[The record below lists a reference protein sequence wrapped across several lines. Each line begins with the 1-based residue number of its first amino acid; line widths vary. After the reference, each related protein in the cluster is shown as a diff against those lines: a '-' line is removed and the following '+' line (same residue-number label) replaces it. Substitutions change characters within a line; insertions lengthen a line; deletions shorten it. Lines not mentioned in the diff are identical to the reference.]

1 MSRSTRW
8 SPTTADAAALVPG
21 GNAALPDFDPQAA
34 GVLASA
40 IAAAPTGVTIAD
52 PSRPDCP
59 IVFLNPAFTAITGYP
74 AEEVLGRNCR
84 FLQGRDTDPKAVARV
99 RRAIA
104 AAKPVTVEMLNYR
117 RDGTRFWNELR
128 ITPVPGANGRP
139 ALFLGIQH
147 DVTARKRAEQ
157 ALARAKRAAERA
169 NQTKSDFLA
178 TMSHEIRTP
187 MNGVMGTVQL
197 LLETELTAEQR
208 AYAETAR
215 RCGQDL
221 LAIVNDILDI
231 SRIESGMLRIE
242 CVPFRISEVVLGV
255 LDLFGATASEK
266 GIGLAAAIAPDVPD
280 TVEGD
285 PHRLRQVLLNL
296 VDNAV
301 KFTAIGGVTVR
312 IERAS
317 AEPFALR
324 FAVSDT
330 GIGIPPAA
338 QKRLFVRFA
347 QADPSISRR
356 FGGSGL
362 GLTICRQLVRLLGG
376 ELTLTSE
383 AGRGTTFAFTLPVR
397 PVAGAGTAPARL
409 VPSAE
414 AATPGPRGARG
425 RVLLAEDSRS
435 NQLVAAAILRRAGFA
450 VDVAADGEEAVERA
464 AARRYDLILM
474 DVQMPKLD
482 GFGAAAAIR
491 ALPPPASTVPIIALT
506 ASVQPEDRER
516 CFAAGMT
523 GYVAKPI
530 DLIALL
536 GAVDQA
542 LAGRRA
548 GRRGGET
555 AGEPPLVDRG
565 ALEELRSAVEPGRLP
580 QLIAVFVEETEAR
593 LGELAAARAAGDL
606 AAMGRLAHVLKSA
619 TGTFGAVAL
628 ARAAT
633 LLEDTCRAG
642 DAERADELAG
652 ELLALGRRSLETLAE
667 PAAAG

>member
-1 MSRSTRW
+1 MSRSTRS
-8 SPTTADAAALVPG
+8 SPTIAEAWPRAISA
-21 GNAALPDFDPQAA
+21 GNAALPDFDPRAA
-34 GVLASA
+34 GVLAAA

-52 PSRPDCP
+52 PTRPDCP

-104 AAKPVTVEMLNYR
+104 AAKPVSVEMLNYR

-128 ITPVPGANGRP
+128 ITPVPGPDGRP

-147 DVTARKRAEQ
+147 DVTARKRAEL
-157 ALARAKRAAERA
+157 ALERAKRAAERA

-187 MNGVMGTVQL
+187 MNGVMGTVAL

-231 SRIESGMLRIE
+231 SRIEAGMLRIE
-242 CVPFRISEVVLGV
+242 SVPFRIADVVLGV
-255 LDLFGATASEK
+255 LDLFGATALEK
-266 GIGLAAAIAPDVPD
+266 GIGLAAAIAPEVPD

-324 FAVSDT
+324 VAVSDT

-347 QADPSISRR
+347 QADASISRR

-362 GLTICRQLVRLLGG
+362 GLTICRQLVALMGG
-376 ELTLTSE
+376 ELTLASE
-383 AGRGTTFAFTLPVR
+383 AGRGTTFSFVLPVR
-397 PVAGAGTAPARL
+397 PVAGAGSAPARL
-409 VPSAE
+409 VPSA
-414 AATPGPRGARG
+414 AVAPGPRGARG

-435 NQLVAAAILRRAGFA
+435 NQLVAAAILRRAGFT
-450 VDVAADGEEAVERA
+450 VDVAADGEEAAARA

-482 GFGAAAAIR
+482 GFGATARIR
-491 ALPPPASTVPIIALT
+491 ALPPPAGTVPIIALT
-506 ASVQPEDRER
+506 ASVRPEDRDR
-516 CFAAGMT
+516 CFEAGMT

-536 GAVDQA
+536 SAVDQA

-548 GRRGGET
+548 GRRG
-555 AGEPPLVDRG
+555 AEPAEELPLVDR
-565 ALEELRSAVEPGRLP
+565 ATLDELRGAVEPGRLP
-580 QLIAVFVEETEAR
+580 QLIAVFVEETEGR
-593 LGELAAARAAGDL
+593 LAELEAAHAAGDV
-606 AAMGRLAHVLKSA
+606 AAIGRLAHVLKSA
-619 TGTFGAVAL
+619 AGTFGAAAL

-633 LLEDTCRAG
+633 LLEETCRDG
-642 DAERADELAG
+642 TAERVTCLATELVG
-652 ELLALGRRSLETLAE
+652 LGRRTLEALVE
-667 PAAAG
+667 PASVG

>member
-1 MSRSTRW
+1 
-8 SPTTADAAALVPG
+8 
-21 GNAALPDFDPQAA
+21 
-34 GVLASA
+34 
-40 IAAAPTGVTIAD
+40 
-52 PSRPDCP
+52 
-59 IVFLNPAFTAITGYP
+59 
-74 AEEVLGRNCR
+74 
-84 FLQGRDTDPKAVARV
+84 VARV

-104 AAKPVTVEMLNYR
+104 AGKPVTVEMLNYR

-128 ITPVPGANGRP
+128 VTPVPGPDGRP

-157 ALARAKRAAERA
+157 ALTRAKRAAERA
-169 NQTKSDFLA
+169 NQAKSDFLA

-187 MNGVMGTVQL
+187 MNGVMGTIAL

-242 CVPFRISEVVLGV
+242 SVPFRLPEVVLGV
-255 LDLFGATASEK
+255 LDLFAATAAEK
-266 GIGLAAAIAPDVPD
+266 GIGLGAAIGAEVPD
-280 TVEGD
+280 MVEGD
-285 PHRLRQVLLNL
+285 PYRLRQVLLNL

-317 AEPFALR
+317 AEPLALS
-324 FAVSDT
+324 FAVTDT

-347 QADPSISRR
+347 QADASISRR

-362 GLTICRQLVRLLGG
+362 GLTICRQLVKLMGG
-376 ELTLTSE
+376 ELALASE
-383 AGRGTTFAFTLPVR
+383 PGRGTTFSFTLPFR
-397 PVAGAGTAPARL
+397 PVPGAGRAPPRL
-409 VPSAE
+409 APSAPV
-414 AATPGPRGARG
+414 APGPRDVRG

-450 VDVAADGEEAVERA
+450 VDVAGDGEEAVERA

-482 GFGAAAAIR
+482 GFGATARIR
-491 ALPPPASTVPIIALT
+491 ALPPPAGAVPIIALT
-506 ASVQPEDRER
+506 ASVRPEDRDR
-516 CFAAGMT
+516 CIEAGMT
-523 GYVAKPI
+523 GYVTKPI

-548 GRRGGET
+548 GQRGAEP
-555 AGEPPLVDRG
+555 AGEWPLIDR
-565 ALEELRSAVEPGRLP
+565 ATLDELRGAVEPGRLP

-593 LGELAAARAAGDL
+593 LAELEAARAAGDV
-606 AAMGRLAHVLKSA
+606 AAIGRLAHLLKSA
-619 TGTFGAVAL
+619 AGTFGATAL

-633 LLEDTCRAG
+633 LLEETCREG
-642 DAERADELAG
+642 RAERADHLAA
-652 ELLALGRRSLETLAE
+652 ELLALGRRSLDALAE
-667 PAAAG
+667 PASVG

>member
-1 MSRSTRW
+1 M
-8 SPTTADAAALVPG
+8 L
-21 GNAALPDFDPQAA
+21 A
-34 GVLASA
+34 GA
-40 IAAAPTGVTIAD
+40 IAVAPTGVTIAD

-104 AAKPVTVEMLNYR
+104 AGKPVTVEMLNYR

-128 ITPVPGANGRP
+128 ITPVPGPDGRP
-139 ALFLGIQH
+139 ALFFGIQH
-147 DVTARKRAEQ
+147 DVTARRRAGL
-157 ALARAKRAAERA
+157 ALERAKRAAERA

-187 MNGVMGTVQL
+187 MNGVMGTISL

-242 CVPFRISEVVLGV
+242 SVPFRIADVVLGV

-266 GIGLAAAIAPDVPD
+266 GIGLAAAIAPEVPD
-280 TVEGD
+280 MVEGD

-317 AEPFALR
+317 AEPFALGV
-324 FAVSDT
+324 AVSDT

-362 GLTICRQLVRLLGG
+362 GLTICRQLVTLMGG
-376 ELTLTSE
+376 ELALASE
-383 AGRGTTFAFTLPVR
+383 AGRGTTFSFALPVR
-397 PVAGAGTAPARL
+397 PVVGAGAAPARL
-409 VPSAE
+409 VPSA
-414 AATPGPRGARG
+414 AAVAPGPHGARG

-450 VDVAADGEEAVERA
+450 VDVAADGEEAVARA
-464 AARRYDLILM
+464 AAQPYDLILM

-482 GFGAAAAIR
+482 GFGATAAIR
-491 ALPPPASTVPIIALT
+491 ALPPPASNVPIIALT
-506 ASVQPEDRER
+506 ASVRPEDRDR
-516 CFAAGMT
+516 CFEAGMT
-523 GYVAKPI
+523 GYVSKPI

-548 GRRGGET
+548 GRGASDA
-555 AGEPPLVDRG
+555 AGELPLVDRG

-580 QLIAVFVEETEAR
+580 HLIAVFVEETEAR
-593 LGELAAARAAGDL
+593 LAELAAARAAGDI
-606 AAMGRLAHVLKSA
+606 AAIGRLAHVLKSA
-619 TGTFGAVAL
+619 AGTFGAAAL
-628 ARAAT
+628 GRAAT
-633 LLEDTCRAG
+633 LLEETCRDGA
-642 DAERADELAG
+642 AERADRLAG
-652 ELLALGRRSLETLAE
+652 EVLALGRRSLDALAE
-667 PAAAG
+667 PASAG

>member
-1 MSRSTRW
+1 MSRSTHS
-8 SPTTADAAALVPG
+8 SPTTAEPAPAGEAAS
-21 GNAALPDFDPQAA
+21 AALPDFDPRAA
-34 GVLASA
+34 GVLAA
-40 IAAAPTGVTIAD
+40 ALAAAPTGVTIAD

-59 IVFLNPAFTAITGYP
+59 IVFLNPAFSVITGYP
-74 AEEVLGRNCR
+74 ADEVLGRNCR
-84 FLQGRDTDPKAVARV
+84 FLQGRDTDRKAVARV

-104 AAKPVTVEMLNYR
+104 AGRSITVEMLNYR
-117 RDGTRFWNELR
+117 RDGSRFWNELR
-128 ITPVPGANGRP
+128 ITPVPGPDGMP

-197 LLETELTAEQR
+197 LLETELTPEQR

-242 CVPFRISEVVLGV
+242 CVPFRIAEVVLGV

-266 GIGLAAAIAPDVPD
+266 GIGLAAAIAPEVPD

-330 GIGIPPAA
+330 GIGIPTAA

-376 ELTLTSE
+376 ELGLTSE

-397 PVAGAGTAPARL
+397 PVAGAGAAPTRL

-414 AATPGPRGARG
+414 AVAPGPRGARG

-464 AARRYDLILM
+464 AAQRYDLILM

-482 GFGAAAAIR
+482 GFGATAAIR
-491 ALPPPASTVPIIALT
+491 ALPPPAGAVPIIALT
-506 ASVQPEDRER
+506 ASVLPEDRDR
-516 CFAAGMT
+516 CIDAGMT
-523 GYVAKPI
+523 GYVSKPI

-542 LAGRRA
+542 LAGRRG
-548 GRRGGET
+548 GRRGGDPT
-555 AGEPPLVDRG
+555 GELPLVDRA
-565 ALEELRSAVEPGRLP
+565 ALDDLRGAVEPGRLP

-593 LGELAAARAAGDL
+593 LAELEAARAAGDV
-606 AAMGRLAHVLKSA
+606 AAIGRLAHVLKSA
-619 TGTFGAVAL
+619 AGTFGAVAL

-633 LLEDTCRAG
+633 LLEETCRDPQAEGAG
-642 DAERADELAG
+642 RLAG
-652 ELLALGRRSLETLAE
+652 ELVALARRTLAALAE
-667 PAAAG
+667 PASVG

>member
-8 SPTTADAAALVPG
+8 SPTIVDGAPAAGA
-21 GNAALPDFDPQAA
+21 GNAALADFDLRAP
-34 GVLASA
+34 GVLAAA

-59 IVFLNPAFTAITGYP
+59 IVFLNPAFSAITGYP
-74 AEEVLGRNCR
+74 PEEVLGRNCR

-104 AAKPVTVEMLNYR
+104 AGKPVTVEMLNYR

-128 ITPVPGANGRP
+128 VTPVPGPDGRP

-157 ALARAKRAAERA
+157 ALTRAKRAAERA
-169 NQTKSDFLA
+169 NQAKSDFLA

-187 MNGVMGTVQL
+187 MNGVMGTIAL

-242 CVPFRISEVVLGV
+242 SVPFRLSDAVLGV
-255 LDLFGATASEK
+255 LDLFAATAAEK
-266 GIGLAAAIAPDVPD
+266 GIGLDAAIGAEVPD
-280 TVEGD
+280 MVEGD
-285 PHRLRQVLLNL
+285 PYRLRQVLLNL

-301 KFTAIGGVTVR
+301 KFTAVGGVTVR

-317 AEPFALR
+317 AEPLALS
-324 FAVSDT
+324 FAVTDT

-347 QADPSISRR
+347 QADASISRR

-362 GLTICRQLVRLLGG
+362 GLTICRQLVKLMGG
-376 ELTLTSE
+376 DLALASE
-383 AGRGTTFAFTLPVR
+383 PGRGTTFSFTLPFR
-397 PVAGAGTAPARL
+397 PVPGAGRAPPRL
-409 VPSAE
+409 APSAPV
-414 AATPGPRGARG
+414 APGPRGVRG

-450 VDVAADGEEAVERA
+450 VDVASDGEEAVERA

-482 GFGAAAAIR
+482 GFGATARIR
-491 ALPPPASTVPIIALT
+491 ALPPPAGTVPIIALT
-506 ASVQPEDRER
+506 ASVRPEDRDR
-516 CFAAGMT
+516 CIAAGMT
-523 GYVAKPI
+523 GYVTKPI

-548 GRRGGET
+548 GQRGAEP
-555 AGEPPLVDRG
+555 AGEWPLIDR
-565 ALEELRSAVEPGRLP
+565 ATLDELRGAVEPGRLP

-593 LGELAAARAAGDL
+593 LAELEAARAAGDI
-606 AAMGRLAHVLKSA
+606 AAIGRLAHLLKSA
-619 TGTFGAVAL
+619 AGTFGATAL

-633 LLEDTCRAG
+633 LLEETCREG
-642 DAERADELAG
+642 RAERADQLAA
-652 ELLALGRRSLETLAE
+652 ELLALGRRSLDAIAE
-667 PAAAG
+667 PASVG